1 MPSIEWQREQVSDF
15 TRVRLKMSQM
25 KEYRIKMGLNAKPS
39 EGRTRSMLWWKEY
52 CIGKKSSDE
61 ESSSDS
67 VCDSSQ
73 STLTDTPNSN
83 DSLLKNEKKIKP
95 KANLPLLSFLCDM
108 SSEEVILN
116 LSYHIKWIRQF
127 GFTHQNA
134 IWIYALLVNLEKPL
148 PSEVYSTLRELS
160 RVCSEVRAKIGSISE
175 STILVPLN
183 LIICLIGRYFDQND
197 MIDE

>member
-25 KEYRIKMGLNAKPS
+25 KEYRIKMGLRAEPS
-39 EGRTRSMLWWKEY
+39 EGRTRSMWWWKEY

-61 ESSSDS
+61 ESSSGS
-67 VCDSSQ
+67 EQ

-83 DSLLKNEKKIKP
+83 DSSLKNDKQIKP